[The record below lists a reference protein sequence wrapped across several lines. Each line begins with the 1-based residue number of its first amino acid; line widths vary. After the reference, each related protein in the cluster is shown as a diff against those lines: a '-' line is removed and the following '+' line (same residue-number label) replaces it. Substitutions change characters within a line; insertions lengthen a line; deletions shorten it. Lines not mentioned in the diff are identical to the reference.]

1 MKTFNKIKLTQYSHG
16 AGWACKIGPKDLA
29 QVLSNLKNENS
40 EKVIV
45 GFDENDDAAAVR
57 ISNDKLLVQSVDFF
71 TPIVDDP
78 YTFGQIA
85 AANALSDIY
94 AMGATPTFA
103 LNIFGFPINDLPKEV
118 AGQILKGGSDKA
130 SEAGIQILG
139 GHSIDDKEPKYG
151 LIVNGEVD
159 EDKLIRNSAAS
170 AGDVLILTKPI
181 GTGIISTALKNGQVQ
196 IDVETTAVESMKTL
210 NKNAANIMH
219 EHKVNAAT
227 DITGFG
233 LLGHLIEMCK
243 SSNVSMELDFE
254 SIPFF
259 PGVEELANNG
269 FIPSGTKRNHDYVSN
284 YCEYNDSISI
294 TQQMML
300 SDAQTSGGLLI
311 SLPSD
316 QANNYIKAYN
326 SSSNINAH
334 IVGNVTAQSSK
345 FVKIV

>member
-1 MKTFNKIKLTQYSHG
+1 M
-16 AGWACKIGPKDLA
+16 
-29 QVLSNLKNENS
+29 
-40 EKVIV
+40 
-45 GFDENDDAAAVR
+45 
-57 ISNDKLLVQSVDFF
+57 VQSVDFF

-130 SEAGIQILG
+130 NEAGIQILG

-151 LIVNGEVD
+151 LIVNGVVN
-159 EDKLIRNSAAS
+159 EDKLIRNSGATS
-170 AGDVLILTKPI
+170 GDILILTKPI

-196 IDVETTAVESMKTL
+196 IDVEKTAIESMKAL
-210 NKNAANIMH
+210 NKNAANLMH

-243 SSNVSMELDFE
+243 SSNVSMELNFE

-259 PGVEELANNG
+259 PGAEELANNG
-269 FIPSGTKRNHDYVSN
+269 FIPSGTKRNHDFVSN
-284 YCEYNDSISI
+284 YCDFNDGISI

-300 SDAQTSGGLLI
+300 SDAQTSGGLII
-311 SLPSD
+311 SVPPD
-316 QANNYIKAYN
+316 QADNYIQTYN
-326 SSSNINAH
+326 LVSDINAH
-334 IVGNVTAQSSK
+334 IIGKVTSESSK
-345 FVKIV
+345 LIKII